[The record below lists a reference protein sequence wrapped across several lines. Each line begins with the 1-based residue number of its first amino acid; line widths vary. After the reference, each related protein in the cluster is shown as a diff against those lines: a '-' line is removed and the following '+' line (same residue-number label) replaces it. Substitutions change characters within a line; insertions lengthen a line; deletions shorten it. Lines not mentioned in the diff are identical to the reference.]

1 MRQAQCPYHS
11 NLNPVSK
18 SMSKQKSLLN
28 RKTILITLAALL
40 VAGGAIFTLLTLRE
54 KPVEVTIEKVSVKE
68 VVHIVTATGK
78 IEPVL
83 VVAISPDVSGEIL
96 ELPIQDGQSV
106 KKGDLLLKIQPD
118 LYINQV
124 EQSLAQLNSAKS
136 QSLESRSKKIKSEDD
151 FRKAQLLFKDKLISE
166 TDYLASK
173 TNADAARAVYQAS
186 LHLIEQNKSLLDQN
200 QDRLKKTVVR
210 APISGSIIV
219 LNNKLGERVVGTGQF
234 PGTEVLRLANLD
246 SMQVKV
252 EVNENDIINVK
263 PGNPVSIKV
272 DAFGDRIFQGVVH
285 EISNSAISKATG
297 TQEEVTNFSV
307 KIHILNHDRLLK
319 PGMSATADIESQ
331 RVKNALV
338 VPIQSV
344 TIRSTTKTPESE
356 SPDKSVT
363 IAAKPK
369 APDSQQGVFVI
380 KSGKASFRPVKTGT
394 TDNTHIIVTEGL
406 TKGEE
411 VVSGSYTAITSQLKE
426 GSIVKQQQR

>member
-1 MRQAQCPYHS
+1 
-11 NLNPVSK
+11 
-18 SMSKQKSLLN
+18 MSKQKSLLN
-28 RKTILITLAALL
+28 RTTIVITLAAVL
-40 VAGGAIFTLLTLRE
+40 AGGGAIYAFLSLRE
-54 KPVEVTIEKVSVKE
+54 KPVEITTEKASIKE

-78 IEPVL
+78 IEPEIVL
-83 VVAISPDVSGEIL
+83 AISPDVSGEII

-136 QSLESRSKKIKSEDD
+136 QSLESQSKKLKSEDD
-151 FRKAQLLFKDKLISE
+151 FRKAELLFKDKLISE
-166 TDYLASK
+166 SDYLAAK
-173 TNADAARAVYQAS
+173 TNAQVARASYQAS
-186 LHLIEQNKSLLDQN
+186 RHAIEQNKSLLDQN

-263 PGNPVSIKV
+263 PGNPVSVKV
-272 DAFGDRIFQGVVH
+272 DAFGDRVFHGKVH

-307 KIHILNHDRLLK
+307 KIHIFNHDRLLK

-344 TIRSTTKTPESE
+344 TIRSSAKTPEE
-356 SPDKSVT
+356 RPEKSIT
-363 IAAKPK
+363 ISAKPK
-369 APDSQQGVFVI
+369 AADSQQGVFVI

-426 GSIVKQQQR
+426 GCLVKQQQR

>member
-1 MRQAQCPYHS
+1 
-11 NLNPVSK
+11 
-18 SMSKQKSLLN
+18 MSKQKSLLN
-28 RKTILITLAALL
+28 RNTILITLAVIL
-40 VAGGAIFTLLTLRE
+40 VAGGAMFAFLSLRE
-54 KPVEVTIEKVSVKE
+54 KPIEVTTEKVSIKE

-83 VVAISPDVSGEIL
+83 VVAISPDVSGEII

-106 KKGDLLLKIQPD
+106 TKGDLLLKIQPD

-136 QSLESRSKKIKSEDD
+136 QSLESRSKKLKSEDD
-151 FRKAQLLFKDKLISE
+151 FHKAQLLFKDKLISE
-166 TDYLASK
+166 TDYMASK
-173 TNADAARAVYQAS
+173 TNVEAARAIYQAS
-186 LHLIEQNKSLLDQN
+186 LHAIEQNKSLLDQT

-252 EVNENDIINVK
+252 EVNENDIVNVK

-331 RVKNALV
+331 RVNNALV

-344 TIRSTTKTPESE
+344 TIRSAPGTAEREIPE
-356 SPDKSVT
+356 KNTVT
-363 IAAKPK
+363 IAAKTK
-369 APDSQQGVFVI
+369 ITESQQGVFVI

-394 TDNTHIIVTEGL
+394 TDNTHIIITEGL

-426 GSIVKQQQR
+426 GCLVKKQQR

>member
-1 MRQAQCPYHS
+1 
-11 NLNPVSK
+11 
-18 SMSKQKSLLN
+18 MSKQKSRLN
-28 RKTILITLAALL
+28 IKTLLITFAAILL
-40 VAGGAIFTLLTLRE
+40 TGGAIFTFLTFQE
-54 KPVEVTIEKVSVKE
+54 KPVEVTTEKVSIKE

-78 IEPVL
+78 IEPEL
-83 VVAISPDVSGEIL
+83 VVAISPDVSGEII
-96 ELPIQDGQSV
+96 ELPIQDGQNV

-136 QSLESRSKKIKSEDD
+136 QSLESQSKKMKAEDD
-151 FRKAQLLFKDKLISE
+151 FKKAALLYKEKLISE
-166 TDYLASK
+166 SDFMTSK
-173 TNADAARAVYQAS
+173 TNARSAQAVYQAS
-186 LHLIEQNKSLLDQN
+186 LHTIEQNKSLLDQN

-252 EVNENDIINVK
+252 EVNENDIVNVK

-272 DAFGDRIFQGVVH
+272 DAFGDRIFQGIVH

-307 KIHILNHDRLLK
+307 KIHIFNHDRLLK

-344 TIRSTTKTPESE
+344 TIRSISKALESAIPDKSITIAAKTKTPE
-356 SPDKSVT
+356 
-363 IAAKPK
+363 
-369 APDSQQGVFVI
+369 SQQGVFVI